1 MEHYNIYVLGH
12 YVKMLELRGRIGGGA
27 AVRVESFCVSNR
39 KLGARLAQ
47 HVAARVCWR
56 SGGIVIVRHA
66 TVLREQTRVLPGR
79 YCTATAQTHLG

>member
-1 MEHYNIYVLGH
+1 
-12 YVKMLELRGRIGGGA
+12 
-27 AVRVESFCVSNR
+27 VRVESFCVSNR

-66 TVLREQTRVLPGR
+66 TVLREHLSIVSAGQQTRMLPGR
-79 YCTATAQTHLG
+79 YCNRTNPPQLK